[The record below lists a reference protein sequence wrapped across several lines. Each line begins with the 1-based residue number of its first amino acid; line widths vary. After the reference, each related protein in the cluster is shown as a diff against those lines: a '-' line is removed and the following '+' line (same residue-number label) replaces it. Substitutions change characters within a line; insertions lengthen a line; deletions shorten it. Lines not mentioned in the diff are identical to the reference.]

1 MQSLPVRFSSCSE
14 KQLEETSAE
23 QMASSPSSVM
33 PQSREEARR
42 TATADPQSLEVRVV
56 ADEAA
61 ERGDAGERERVP
73 GDAQRDERVVQRG
86 RVDGDAQRSDS
97 GVSDVV
103 VWDERS
109 KPYEQ
114 SRSSVWRSGKRLC
127 VSSSQRRGMPS
138 SPRFRSPWNR
148 ETIAYCASP
157 GPSAK
162 TPA

>member
-33 PQSREEARR
+33 PQSGEEARR

-86 RVDGDAQRSDS
+86 RVDVTHSARIPGSVMLLSGMSDRNHTNSPEVACGDR
-97 GVSDVV
+97 
-103 VWDERS
+103 
-109 KPYEQ
+109 
-114 SRSSVWRSGKRLC
+114 GK
-127 VSSSQRRGMPS
+127 GY
-138 SPRFRSPWNR
+138 
-148 ETIAYCASP
+148 A
-157 GPSAK
+157 
-162 TPA
+162 